1 MFRFIVA
8 LAALTPGQPDK
19 PATHEDA
26 NPLYRELRSPGLLI
40 DKDIRAELP
49 PPTVPDG
56 LMPAEQTAAIKKLI
70 GNTYSLE
77 DFTRKSVVAPYTL
90 RLRDIKTS
98 DPKVPARGVDISFI
112 AYGDFDGTDT
122 ERFID
127 LIATAAKESGRATG
141 KALTGDDLAKR
152 KFTPA
157 ADGTVEKYAAVTFDF
172 LGKVRLRGTS
182 RAVVTRTAES
192 VVGAA
197 VIDSRFAGDTE
208 FPNEWQPVAKSSSG
222 AKSGSA
228 QTYDG
233 AGFYLKVTRLAE
245 PAGAMFVEVH
255 IVFNE
260 PAAWF
265 EGANLLRSKFP
276 FLVQET
282 ARAMRR
288 ELNKG
293 EGGK

>member
-1 MFRFIVA
+1 MFRFLVT

-19 PATHEDA
+19 PAAHDDA
-26 NPLYRELRSPGLLI
+26 NPLYRELRSPGLV
-40 DKDIRAELP
+40 IRRDLRTELP
-49 PPTVPDG
+49 APTMPDG
-56 LMPAEQTAAIKKLI
+56 LMPAEQTAVIKKLI
-70 GNTYSLE
+70 GSTYTLDE
-77 DFTRKSVVAPYTL
+77 YTRKSVVAPYSL

-98 DPKVPARGVDISFI
+98 DPKVPARGVDVYFI
-112 AYGDFDGTDT
+112 AHGDFDGTDT

-141 KALTGDDLAKR
+141 QALSPDDLAKR
-152 KFTPA
+152 KITPA
-157 ADGTVEKYAAVTFDF
+157 ADGNVERFAAVTFDF

-182 RAVVTRTAES
+182 RAVVTRTADS

-197 VIDSRFAGDTE
+197 VLDPRFDGDTE
-208 FPNEWQPVAKSSSG
+208 FPNEWQSVTKSSG
-222 AKSGSA
+222 GTKPGSA
-228 QTYDG
+228 NPYGG
-233 AGFYLKVTRLAE
+233 AGVYLKVTKLAE
-245 PAGAMFVEVH
+245 PAGAMFVELHV
-255 IVFNE
+255 VFNE
-260 PAAWF
+260 PTAWF

-288 ELNKG
+288 ELAKA

>member
-1 MFRFIVA
+1 MFRFILT

-19 PATHEDA
+19 PAAHEDA
-26 NPLYRELRSPGLLI
+26 NPLYRELRSPGLVIGNDL
-40 DKDIRAELP
+40 RAEMP
-49 PPTVPDG
+49 APTMPDG

-70 GNTYSLE
+70 GSTYTLE

-152 KFTPA
+152 KITSA
-157 ADGTVEKYAAVTFDF
+157 ADGTVEKYATVTFDF
-172 LGKVRLRGTS
+172 LGRVRLRATS

-208 FPNEWQPVAKSSSG
+208 FPNEWQPVTKSSAG
-222 AKSGSA
+222 AKAASA
-228 QTYDG
+228 HQYGG

-245 PAGAMFVEVH
+245 PAGAMFVELH
-255 IVFNE
+255 IVFSE
-260 PAAWF
+260 PTAWF

-288 ELNKG
+288 ELTKS